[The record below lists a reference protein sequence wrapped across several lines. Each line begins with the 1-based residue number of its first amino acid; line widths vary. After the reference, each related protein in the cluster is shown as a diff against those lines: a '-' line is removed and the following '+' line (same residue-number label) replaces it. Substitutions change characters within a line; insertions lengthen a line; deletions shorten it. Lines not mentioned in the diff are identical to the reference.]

1 MKRLDRIIILPCNGD
16 SAPGEITWI
25 AAQELVLEGKARWFS
40 QEIPCCREG
49 EGAVKKTVIL
59 VSGCQKS
66 CEFNEHREKMNS
78 EYHRLTLVDLGIEPD
93 FIEDIASDDIELTK
107 DAVIAE
113 CTPVSKTVPPLFVG
127 CCCK

>member
-1 MKRLDRIIILPCNGD
+1 MNRRNRIIILPCNGA

-25 AAQELVLEGKARWFS
+25 AAQELVIEGKARWFS
-40 QEIPCCREG
+40 REIPFDRDG
-49 EGAVKKTVIL
+49 EGTSKTPVIL

-66 CEFNEHREKMNS
+66 CKFNEHIEKENP
-78 EYHRLTLVDLGIEPD
+78 EYHRLMLADIGIEPD
-93 FIEDIASDDIELTK
+93 FIEDITREDIELTK

-113 CTPVSKTVPPLFVG
+113 CTPVSKAVPLLFA